1 MLVNWL
7 LVVGGAVCVLLE
19 VVMGG
24 FAGFDLVLIG
34 STVAIGGLAGLLAGS
49 PTTGVVVAAIL
60 SLGYIALG
68 RRWVRAHRPAAA
80 ALFADDFDGPESTFA
95 ENWSNTAPG
104 DDVPGGTVTLSLQAA
119 EPPAAVRANGALQI
133 VEGGPAGDKWISTK
147 RAFDWTPNQP
157 GEFAHVGAMTD
168 PRIMSDVLR
177 RLRGEKPWTK
187 EPAAALP
194 E

>member
-49 PTTGVVVAAIL
+49 PTTGIVVAAIL

-68 RRWVRAHRPAAA
+68 RRWVRAHLRVKSVATNADAVVGQRALVTQRVAEHHPGHVKVKDEVWRAAPAHGAA
-80 ALFADDFDGPESTFA
+80 GPFD
-95 ENWSNTAPG
+95 PG
-104 DDVPGGTVTLSLQAA
+104 AVVIVDGVDGVTLL
-119 EPPAAVRANGALQI
+119 VRQ
-133 VEGGPAGDKWISTK
+133 
-147 RAFDWTPNQP
+147 TP
-157 GEFAHVGAMTD
+157 
-168 PRIMSDVLR
+168 
-177 RLRGEKPWTK
+177 
-187 EPAAALP
+187 
-194 E
+194 